1 MDINAVL
8 EITGDTGA
16 AALIGLTV
24 GAIFG
29 VSSQRS
35 RFCLR
40 AATVEFARGQLGP
53 RMAVWLLCFS
63 TAVFWTQA
71 FSLSG
76 LVDLDQARVLASPG
90 SLSGAIFG
98 GLIFGA
104 GMVLARGCSGRL
116 LVLAAGG
123 NLRALLSGL
132 VFAVTA
138 QMSLYGV
145 LAPTRSALAAL
156 WTTGPANI
164 ELMSFFG
171 LGPYAGLA
179 IGVVLA
185 GIALAASW
193 RAGIAWPV
201 LVFGAGVGFAVG
213 AGWLLTSLVSQQAFD
228 PVAIESLTFSGPS
241 ADTLMFVL
249 TASDVIDFDVGLI
262 PGVFLGA
269 ALAALLTR
277 EWKLEG
283 FEGAKSM
290 RRYLSGAAMMG
301 FGAMLAGGCAIG
313 AGVTGGS
320 TFAMS
325 AWLAL
330 TCMWIGAV
338 LTDYLVDQPKGSPV
352 GPTASG
358 SPAA

>member
-1 MDINAVL
+1 MDINAIL
-8 EITGDTGA
+8 EITGDVGA
-16 AALIGLTV
+16 AALVGLVV
-24 GAIFG
+24 GAVFG

-40 AATVEFARGQLGP
+40 AATVEFARGQPGP
-53 RMAVWLLCFS
+53 RFAVWLLCFS

-71 FSLSG
+71 FSLGG
-76 LVDLDQARVLASPG
+76 LVPLEQTRWLASPS
-90 SLSGAIFG
+90 SLSGAILG

-116 LVLAAGG
+116 LVLAASG

-138 QMSLYGV
+138 QMSLHGV
-145 LAPTRSALAAL
+145 LAPARDTLAGL
-156 WTTGPANI
+156 WITNPANS
-164 ELMSFFG
+164 ELMAFLG
-171 LGPYAGLA
+171 LGPHAGLT
-179 IGVVLA
+179 IGAVLA
-185 GIALAASW
+185 VVALAASW

-201 LVFGAGVGFAVG
+201 LVFGSGVGFAVG
-213 AGWLLTSLVSQQAFD
+213 AGWLLTTMISQQAFD
-228 PVAIESLTFSGPS
+228 PVPIESLTFSGPS
-241 ADTLMFVL
+241 ADTLMFFM
-249 TASDVIDFDVGLI
+249 TASDTLDFDVGLI

-269 ALAALLTR
+269 ALAALLAR

-283 FEGAKSM
+283 FEGARSM

-320 TFAMS
+320 TFATS

-330 TCMWIGAV
+330 TAMWLGAV
-338 LTDYLVDQPKGSPV
+338 LTDYLVDQPKAGAH
-352 GPTASG
+352 GPAR
-358 SPAA
+358 A